1 MADKIFV
8 AIKPKYP
15 TRKATDKVLTKN
27 EENFVDIVEVDVARQ
42 VIALLDTSY
51 VAIIKDD
58 QYYPVDVD
66 NVFEQ
71 YEHLAAGEDLTV
83 EADEKFGIKKL
94 DSFFSV
100 PEEGDAEGLEK
111 IQDKVQI
118 YNAILSGKLIKV
130 EDYSKLGIEA
140 IDKNGFWF
148 AIKLDKAGAEAEGY
162 SEIKLFGE
170 EEELQD
176 GVNYIY
182 MGKFQEDV
190 ASKVISVSSEY
201 TEKEESTE
209 EGGEE
214 DGLAPA
220 DESGST
226 EDGESNSQNGEDS
239 GENNG

>member
-8 AIKPKYP
+8 AVKPKYP
-15 TRKATDKVLTKN
+15 TRKATDKVLTRN

-51 VAIIKDD
+51 VAIVKDD

-71 YEHLAAGEDLTV
+71 YDHLAAGEDLTV
-83 EADEKFGIKKL
+83 EADEKFGVKKL
-94 DSFFSV
+94 DSFFSI
-100 PEEGDAEGLEK
+100 PEEEDAEGLEK
-111 IQDKVQI
+111 IQDKIQI

-130 EDYSKLGIEA
+130 EDYSKLGIETV
-140 IDKNGFWF
+140 DKNGFWL
-148 AIKLDKAGAEAEGY
+148 AIKLDKTGAEAEGY

-182 MGKFQEDV
+182 MGKSQEDV

-209 EGGEE
+209 ESGEASGE
-214 DGLAPA
+214 G
-220 DESGST
+220 SGST
-226 EDGESNSQNGEDS
+226 EGGDSGSQSGEGS

>member
-8 AIKPKYP
+8 AVKPKYP

-27 EENFVDIVEVDVARQ
+27 EANFVDIVEVDVARQ

-51 VAIIKDD
+51 VAIVKDD

-71 YEHLAAGEDLTV
+71 YDHLAAGEDLTV
-83 EADEKFGIKKL
+83 EADEKFGVKKL
-94 DSFFSV
+94 DSFFSI
-100 PEEGDAEGLEK
+100 PEEEDAEGLEK
-111 IQDKVQI
+111 IQDKIQI

-140 IDKNGFWF
+140 INKNGFWF
-148 AIKLDKAGAEAEGY
+148 AIKLDKFGAEAEGY

-182 MGKFQEDV
+182 MGKSQEDV

-201 TEKEESTE
+201 TEKEESTD
-209 EGGEE
+209 EGGEASGE
-214 DGLAPA
+214 D
-220 DESGST
+220 SGST
-226 EDGESNSQNGEDS
+226 DSGDSGSQGGEGS

>member
-15 TRKATDKVLTKN
+15 TRKATDKVLTRN

-51 VAIIKDD
+51 VAIVKDD

-71 YEHLAAGEDLTV
+71 YDHLAAGEDLTV
-83 EADEKFGIKKL
+83 EADEKFGVKKL
-94 DSFFSV
+94 DSFFSI
-100 PEEGDAEGLEK
+100 PEEEDAEGLEK
-111 IQDKVQI
+111 IQDKIQI

-140 IDKNGFWF
+140 VDKNGFWF

-182 MGKFQEDV
+182 MGKSQEDV

-209 EGGEE
+209 ESGEASGE
-214 DGLAPA
+214 D
-220 DESGST
+220 SGST
-226 EDGESNSQNGEDS
+226 EGGDSGSQSEEGS

>member
-51 VAIIKDD
+51 VAIVKDD

-71 YEHLAAGEDLTV
+71 YDHLAAGEDLTV
-83 EADEKFGIKKL
+83 EADEKFGVKKL
-94 DSFFSV
+94 DSFFSI
-100 PEEGDAEGLEK
+100 PEEADTEGLEK
-111 IQDKVQI
+111 IQDKIQI

-140 IDKNGFWF
+140 VDKNGFWL
-148 AIKLDKAGAEAEGY
+148 AIKLDKTGAEAEGY

-182 MGKFQEDV
+182 MGKSQEDV

-209 EGGEE
+209 EGGETSGE
-214 DGLAPA
+214 D
-220 DESGST
+220 SGST
-226 EDGESNSQNGEDS
+226 EGGDSGSQSEEGS

>member
-51 VAIIKDD
+51 VAIVKDD

-71 YEHLAAGEDLTV
+71 YDHLAAGEDLTV
-83 EADEKFGIKKL
+83 EADEKFGVKKL
-94 DSFFSV
+94 DSFFSI
-100 PEEGDAEGLEK
+100 PEEEDAEGLEK
-111 IQDKVQI
+111 IQDKIQI

-140 IDKNGFWF
+140 VDKNGFWF

-182 MGKFQEDV
+182 MGKSQEDV

-209 EGGEE
+209 ESGEASGE
-214 DGLAPA
+214 G
-220 DESGST
+220 SGST
-226 EDGESNSQNGEDS
+226 EGGDSSSQSGEGS

>member
-51 VAIIKDD
+51 VAIVKDD

-71 YEHLAAGEDLTV
+71 YDHLAAGEDLTV
-83 EADEKFGIKKL
+83 EADEKFGVKKL
-94 DSFFSV
+94 DSFFSI
-100 PEEGDAEGLEK
+100 PEEADAEGLEK
-111 IQDKVQI
+111 IQDKIQI

-130 EDYSKLGIEA
+130 EDYSKLGIKA
-140 IDKNGFWF
+140 VDKNGFWF

-182 MGKFQEDV
+182 MGKSQEDV

-209 EGGEE
+209 EGGEASGE
-214 DGLAPA
+214 D
-220 DESGST
+220 SGST
-226 EDGESNSQNGEDS
+226 DSGDSGSQSGEGS

>member
-1 MADKIFV
+1 MADKILV
-8 AIKPKYP
+8 AVKPKYP

-27 EENFVDIVEVDVARQ
+27 ESNFIDVVEVDVARQ

-51 VAIIKDD
+51 VAIVKDD

-71 YEHLAAGEDLTV
+71 YDHLAAGEDLTV

-94 DSFFSV
+94 DSFFSI
-100 PEEGDAEGLEK
+100 PEEADAEGLEK
-111 IQDKVQI
+111 IQDKIQI

-130 EDYSKLGIEA
+130 EDYSKLDIEA
-140 IDKNGFWF
+140 VDKNGFWF
-148 AIKLDKAGAEAEGY
+148 AIKLDKSGAEAEGY

-182 MGKFQEDV
+182 MGKSQEDV

-209 EGGEE
+209 EGGETSGE
-214 DGLAPA
+214 D
-220 DESGST
+220 SGST
-226 EDGESNSQNGEDS
+226 DSGDSGSQSGEGS

>member
-8 AIKPKYP
+8 AVKPKYP

-51 VAIIKDD
+51 VAIVKDD

-71 YEHLAAGEDLTV
+71 YDHLAAGEDLTV
-83 EADEKFGIKKL
+83 EADEKFGVKKL
-94 DSFFSV
+94 DSFFSI
-100 PEEGDAEGLEK
+100 PEEADAEGLEK
-111 IQDKVQI
+111 IQDKIQI

-140 IDKNGFWF
+140 VDKNGFWF

-182 MGKFQEDV
+182 MGKSQEDV

-209 EGGEE
+209 EGGEASGE
-214 DGLAPA
+214 G
-220 DESGST
+220 SGST
-226 EDGESNSQNGEDS
+226 DSGDSGSQSGEGS